1 MEDVGRVVHMLLEGS
16 IEMGEGLRATS
27 EPETLAEVVT
37 ALGAKATVVTH
48 DAGLD
53 SYSLANHEVLNIRTN
68 RGHDASGFVTKNQG
82 CLEGKI
88 AVPAMDI
95 VMDWKK

>member
-1 MEDVGRVVHMLLEGS
+1 VEDVGRVVHILLEGP
-16 IEMGEGLRATS
+16 IEVGEGLRAAS
-27 EPETLAEVVT
+27 EPETLAEVVAT
-37 ALGAKATVVTH
+37 LGAKATVVAH

-53 SYSLANHEVLNIRTN
+53 SYSLADHEVLDVRTN
-68 RGHDASGFVTKNQG
+68 RGHDASGFVTEDQW
-82 CLEGKI
+82 CLEGEV